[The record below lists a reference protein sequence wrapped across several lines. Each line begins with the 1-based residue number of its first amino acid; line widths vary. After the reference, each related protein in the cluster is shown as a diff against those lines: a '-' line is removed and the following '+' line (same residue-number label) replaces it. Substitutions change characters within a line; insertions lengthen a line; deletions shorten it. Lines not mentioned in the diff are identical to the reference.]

1 MAVLLLTSAAGAPGV
16 TTTALGLALAWP
28 RDVLLVDADPHPAR
42 AVEAGY
48 LRAEVPAPG
57 GLGDLARAHR
67 QGTSLTAA
75 LWSRAVVLPRVAASP
90 RVAGSPRVA
99 VPSEGDGSPIVRFLP
114 GFAHPGQAG
123 LFEMVWPAMAACLW
137 ELGEAGVDVVVD
149 LGRTGPDGPPP
160 QLCARAAAVA
170 VVTRCG
176 LRPLAGLALQAETLE
191 TIAAGAT
198 GTVGLV
204 AIGAGRPYS
213 AREVGA
219 QFETPV
225 MAELPEDARAAAVL
239 SDGASPPRGWAHGRY
254 AAALGRAASSLG
266 RVLAQASP
274 RVAS

>member
-48 LRAEVPAPG
+48 LRAELPAPG

-67 QGTSLTAA
+67 QGAGLTAA
-75 LWSRAVVLPRVAASP
+75 LWSRAVVLPRTGAQPGADASP
-90 RVAGSPRVA
+90 G
-99 VPSEGDGSPIVRFLP
+99 PIARFLP

-213 AREVGA
+213 AREIGA

-225 MAELPEDARAAAVL
+225 MAELPEDPRAAAVL
-239 SDGASPPRGWAHGRY
+239 SDGVPPPRGWAHGRY
-254 AAALGRAASSLG
+254 AAALGRAAASLG
-266 RVLAQASP
+266 RLLAQASP